1 MILTQILLKLLP
13 QIWVRKVSVFITLL
27 IKKKLVL
34 GLDLITPESL
44 YGYESETVPIPIFPG
59 DNTFTTERVI
69 LPDTSDFLEHPP
81 AFVAS
86 PGPLVSFPKY
96 NNYLQDRTKFD
107 QYSRILVPLRLL
119 GIKPIDKGELITKHS
134 LSETGA
140 VVSYAQY
147 KQAGLLFPEVYDASV
162 VRRWG
167 VDITIGSP
175 LISVSILVP
184 EYVDAIEKPLYHK
197 PIVFDETNLDTP
209 QKVLKKMFTETE
221 VKLHENEASRKSRS
235 VSRKLF
241 FKSLAG
247 KILSLPVRLQI
258 WLDSNNTVF
267 NERSNP
273 QCVHWSTAR
282 GLVDNKKLIRVFYIY
297 FFVSTD
303 MVNGQELAVGQS
315 LMKIGLYNDRTV
327 LF

>member
-1 MILTQILLKLLP
+1 MFKFLQKC
-13 QIWVRKVSVFITLL
+13 FF
-27 IKKKLVL
+27 LVL

-44 YGYESETVPIPIFPG
+44 YGYESDTIPIPIFPG

-69 LPDTSDFLEHPP
+69 LPDTSNFLEHPP
-81 AFVAS
+81 AFHAS

-96 NNYLQDRTKFD
+96 NNYLQDKTKFD
-107 QYSRILVPLRLL
+107 QHTRVLVPLKLL
-119 GIKPIDKGELITKHS
+119 GIKPIDKGELLTKHT

-147 KQAGLLFPEVYDASV
+147 KQAGGLFPEIYDASV

-175 LISVSILVP
+175 LISISILVP
-184 EYVDAIEKPLYHK
+184 EYVDAIEKPLYIK
-197 PIVFDETNLDTP
+197 PPVVFDETNLEMSQ
-209 QKVLKKMFTETE
+209 QKISKRIFVESE
-221 VKLHENEASRKSRS
+221 VRLHENEAQYSRRLRS
-235 VSRKLF
+235 VPRRLY

-247 KILSLPVRLQI
+247 KVLSLPVRLQI

-282 GLVDNKKLIRVFYIY
+282 G
-297 FFVSTD
+297 
-303 MVNGQELAVGQS
+303 
-315 LMKIGLYNDRTV
+315 
-327 LF
+327 

>member
-1 MILTQILLKLLP
+1 M
-13 QIWVRKVSVFITLL
+13 
-27 IKKKLVL
+27 
-34 GLDLITPESL
+34 
-44 YGYESETVPIPIFPG
+44 
-59 DNTFTTERVI
+59 
-69 LPDTSDFLEHPP
+69 
-81 AFVAS
+81 
-86 PGPLVSFPKY
+86 VSFPKY
-96 NNYLQDRTKFD
+96 NNYLQDKTKFD
-107 QYSRILVPLRLL
+107 QNSRILVPLKLL

-147 KQAGLLFPEVYDASV
+147 KQAGALFPEVYDASV

-184 EYVDAIEKPLYHK
+184 EYVDAIEKPMYHK
-197 PIVFDETNLDTP
+197 PVLFDETNLDSP

-221 VKLHENEASRKSRS
+221 VQLHENDASRKSRS
-235 VSRKLF
+235 VSKKLF

-247 KILSLPVRLQI
+247 QVLNLPVRLQI
-258 WLDSNNTVF
+258 WLDSNSTVF

-282 GLVDNKKLIRVFYIY
+282 GYELFYLKKNY
-297 FFVSTD
+297 FFITI
-303 MVNGQELAVGQS
+303 LC
-315 LMKIGLYNDRTV
+315 L
-327 LF
+327 

>member
-1 MILTQILLKLLP
+1 M
-13 QIWVRKVSVFITLL
+13 
-27 IKKKLVL
+27 
-34 GLDLITPESL
+34 ITPESL
-44 YGYESETVPIPIFPG
+44 YGYESETVPIFPN
-59 DNTFTTERVI
+59 DHTFTTERVI
-69 LPDTSDFLEHPP
+69 LPDTSNFLEHSPSYMT
-81 AFVAS
+81 S

-96 NNYLQDRTKFD
+96 NNYLQDKTKFD
-107 QYSRILVPLRLL
+107 THSRVLVPLKLL
-119 GIKPIDKGELITKHS
+119 GIKPIEKGELITKHT
-134 LSETGA
+134 LSDTGA

-147 KQAGLLFPEVYDASV
+147 KQAGTLFPEVYDASV

-184 EYVDAIEKPLYHK
+184 EYVDAIEKPTYHK
-197 PIVFDETNLDTP
+197 PIFFDETDGEMPDKTH
-209 QKVLKKMFTETE
+209 KKMLTQPE
-221 VKLHENEASRKSRS
+221 VKLHENEAQYSRIGRS
-235 VSRKLF
+235 VSKKLF

-282 GLVDNKKLIRVFYIY
+282 GLVKDNTIILNKNITLLYIKKFIFEITY
-297 FFVSTD
+297 
-303 MVNGQELAVGQS
+303 E
-315 LMKIGLYNDRTV
+315 KISR
-327 LF
+327 